1 MENKTV
7 TFEEACVR
15 LKDVRTFLKDLKAEE
30 DELKKI
36 ILADG
41 RKELKTD
48 TLKMSIQHRVREK
61 FNETAFLN
69 DFMSNT
75 QFSDE
80 VKNEV
85 TFQELKLNTEK
96 LEANIKLEKIPL
108 DYVSK
113 FNELTESDV
122 IVIK

>member
-1 MENKTV
+1 MENKVV
-7 TFEEACVR
+7 TFEEACAR
-15 LKDVRTFLKDLKAEE
+15 LKDVRVFLKDLKAEE

-61 FNETAFLN
+61 FNEEAFLQ
-69 DFMSNT
+69 DFMSNSS
-75 QFSDE
+75 FNE
-80 VKNEV
+80 ELKNEV
-85 TFQELKLNTEK
+85 TFQELKLNTDK

>member
-1 MENKTV
+1 MENKVV

-61 FNETAFLN
+61 FNEIAFLN

>member
-1 MENKTV
+1 MENKVV
-7 TFEEACVR
+7 TFEEACTR
-15 LKDVRTFLKDLKAEE
+15 LKDVRVFLKDLKAEE

-48 TLKMSIQHRVREK
+48 NFKMSIQHRVREK
-61 FNETAFLN
+61 FNEEAFLN
-69 DFMSNT
+69 DFMSNDT
-75 QFSDE
+75 FSSE
-80 VKNEV
+80 LKNEV

-108 DYVSK
+108 DYVAK

>member
-1 MENKTV
+1 MENKVV
-7 TFEEACVR
+7 TFEEACTR
-15 LKDVRTFLKDLKAEE
+15 LKDVCTFMKDLKAEE
-30 DELKKI
+30 NELRKI

-69 DFMSNT
+69 DFMSNK

-85 TFQELKLNTEK
+85 TFQELKLNKEK